1 MVSENRKLYN
11 KMYYEKNKEK
21 LNKMT
26 VESRK
31 ARKSKVADEEPKKIE
46 EKPKQKKIEENSK
59 QKNIDLKNVVVSDS
73 SKKKIDSILKP
84 KNNDP
89 TLSKI
94 IPNDEYKPQN
104 KTLKLMIKSIIDN
117 MIAEPQKCEKP
128 KIGKKIL

>member
-31 ARKSKVADEEPKKIE
+31 ARKNKISEPEKKNDEIIL
-46 EKPKQKKIEENSK
+46 KPKNKEVISK
-59 QKNIDLKNVVVSDS
+59 PKNIELKNVVVSDVT
-73 SKKKIDSILKP
+73 KKKIDNILKP

-94 IPNDEYKPQN
+94 IPDDEYKPQN

-117 MIAEPQKCEKP
+117 MTAEPQKCEKP
-128 KIGKKIL
+128 KSGKKIL